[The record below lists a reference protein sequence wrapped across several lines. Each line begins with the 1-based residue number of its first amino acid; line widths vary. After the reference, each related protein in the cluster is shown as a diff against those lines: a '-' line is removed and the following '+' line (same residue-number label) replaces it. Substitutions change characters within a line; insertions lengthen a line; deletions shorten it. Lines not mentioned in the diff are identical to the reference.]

1 MAPGHAAKKNA
12 RNYLLRCRFNG
23 LTLLTTMNTRTI
35 LLVAA
40 ALAVGHSALLA
51 EAKYST
57 YTADYYKGAYDLY
70 EGKSI
75 TLKVA
80 FVKPYSYKSDIE
92 DIRFFHAVTNDEQKH
107 MDGGEIPVAVPLAG
121 GTDLIKR
128 YGTAPSRDGQV
139 RLLTGIL
146 RPDGHGLWFVDVNGS
161 ITKNLDAIR
170 QTEIKPRPT
179 PSPSASPSAS
189 PEPSATPQAADR
201 NGEEP
206 QRPWWKIW

>member
-1 MAPGHAAKKNA
+1 
-12 RNYLLRCRFNG
+12 
-23 LTLLTTMNTRTI
+23 MNTRTF
-35 LLVAA
+35 LLVAS
-40 ALAVGHSALLA
+40 ALAVSHSALLA

-57 YTADYYKGAYDLY
+57 FTADYYKGAYDVY
-70 EGKSI
+70 EGKQI

-92 DIRFFHAVTNDEQKH
+92 DIRFFHAITSDEQKH
-107 MDGGEIPVAVPLAG
+107 MPGGEIPVAVPITA

-128 YGTAPSRDGQV
+128 YGTAPSNDGQA

-170 QTEIKPRPT
+170 QREMKNPKAS
-179 PSPSASPSAS
+179 PSPSVSPSPGASAS
-189 PEPSATPQAADR
+189 PTPQAASQ
-201 NGEEP
+201 NGAEP